1 MLLGMP
7 GRTMRTMRLVGAN
20 GDQVELD
27 IAGYQFPDIADEQW
41 DSNWLN
47 ITTTATVDHRSWTS
61 RDPSLLTMEVEELA
75 RWLEAVADG
84 KEVDRE
90 LEFMEP
96 NLAFQLDGISGA
108 EIHLR
113 VWFECESRPVWKPN
127 PVADARDLAATLSVT
142 ATELGRAA
150 EDLRGQLERF
160 PTRVPLE
167 SG

>member
-1 MLLGMP
+1 MLLGMRS
-7 GRTMRTMRLVGAN
+7 RTMRTMRLVGAN

-47 ITTTATVDHRSWTS
+47 ITTTATVDHRSC
-61 RDPSLLTMEVEELA
+61 DPSLLTMEVEELA
-75 RWLEAVADG
+75 RWLESVADG

-96 NLAFQLDGISGA
+96 NLAFQLDEISGA

-113 VWFECESRPVWKPN
+113 VWFEYESRPVWKADS
-127 PVADARDLAATLSVT
+127 VADACDLAATLSLT
-142 ATELGRAA
+142 APKVRRAV
-150 EDLRGQLERF
+150 EDLRRQLARF
-160 PTRVPLE
+160 PTRVPLP

>member
-1 MLLGMP
+1 MLLGMR

-47 ITTTATVDHRSWTS
+47 ITITATVDHRSWTS

-75 RWLEAVADG
+75 RWLEAVTDA

-90 LEFMEP
+90 LEFTEP
-96 NLAFQLDGISGA
+96 NLAFQLDAISGA

-113 VWFECESRPVWKPN
+113 VWFECESRPAWKPN
-127 PVADARDLAATLSVT
+127 RVADARDLAATLSVSP
-142 ATELGRAA
+142 TELRRAA
-150 EDLRGQLERF
+150 ADLHSQLARF
-160 PTRVPLE
+160 PTRVPFR